1 MFNSTR
7 VEGWRTH
14 REYVHPYWA
23 VGSLVV
29 GLLVDAPIS
38 ATGFFGGF
46 VCGVIF
52 PGIHERRSEKDLE
65 RG

>member
-1 MFNSTR
+1 MIF
-7 VEGWRTH
+7 V
-14 REYVHPYWA
+14 
-23 VGSLVV
+23 VGLLVV
-29 GLLVDAPIS
+29 GLLVGAPIS
-38 ATGFFGGF
+38 ATVFFGGF

>member
-1 MFNSTR
+1 MIF
-7 VEGWRTH
+7 
-14 REYVHPYWA
+14 
-23 VGSLVV
+23 VV
-29 GLLVDAPIS
+29 GLLVGAPIS
-38 ATGFFGGF
+38 ATVFFGGF